1 MHTFSKATD
10 TKAAD
15 IKRDSSVQGA
25 LQLVTVC
32 WSELTVS
39 LGFTDFND
47 YVSVDYDSSAVV

>member
-1 MHTFSKATD
+1 MAMCTFSKATD

-32 WSELTVS
+32 
-39 LGFTDFND
+39 
-47 YVSVDYDSSAVV
+47 